1 MSSLPMIQ
9 LTEVDQLPSELPKP
23 FSEQVITAKQLK
35 DFISKALELKKQPLV
50 IFGANWCPDAQ
61 CLEAVM
67 RMLTVTKFLA
77 QHYEIMRVDVC
88 DYDQNMELYKVFDM
102 PSEEG
107 VPRVVILDLKGRVLN
122 FDSNDRWRTAREL
135 ILKRFLTISRD
146 LLTSPRLR

>member
-1 MSSLPMIQ
+1 MQSERPTAMIQ
-9 LTEVDQLPSELPKP
+9 LTEFDQLPSELPKP
-23 FSEQVITAKQLK
+23 FSGQAITARQLK

-61 CLEAVM
+61 CLEAIM

-77 QHYEIMRVDVC
+77 QHYEIMRVDVG
-88 DYDQNMELYKVFDM
+88 DYDQNMELYTVFDM

-122 FDSNDRWRTAREL
+122 FDSNDRWRTARETDPQE
-135 ILKRFLTISRD
+135 IFNYFQEFAI
-146 LLTSPRLR
+146 

>member
-9 LTEVDQLPSELPKP
+9 LTEVDQLPFELPKP
-23 FSEQVITAKQLK
+23 FSGQVITARQLK

-67 RMLTVTKFLA
+67 GMLTVTKFLA
-77 QHYEIMRVDVC
+77 QHYEIMRVDVG
-88 DYDQNMELYKVFDM
+88 DYDQNMELYTVFDM

-107 VPRVVILDLKGRVLN
+107 IPRVVILDLKGRVLN
-122 FDSNDRWRTAREL
+122 FDSNDRWRTARETDPQE
-135 ILKRFLTISRD
+135 IFNYFQEFANQ
-146 LLTSPRLR
+146 P

>member
-77 QHYEIMRVDVC
+77 QHYEIMRVDVG
-88 DYDQNMELYKVFDM
+88 DYDQNMELYTVFDM

-122 FDSNDRWRTAREL
+122 FDSNDRWRTARETDPQE
-135 ILKRFLTISRD
+135 IFNYFQEFANQS
-146 LLTSPRLR
+146 

>member
-1 MSSLPMIQ
+1 MIQ

-23 FSEQVITAKQLK
+23 FSGQVITARQLK

-61 CLEAVM
+61 YLEAVM
-67 RMLTVTKFLA
+67 GMLTVTKFLA
-77 QHYEIMRVDVC
+77 QHYEIMRVDVG
-88 DYDQNMELYKVFDM
+88 DYDQNMELYTVFDM

-122 FDSNDRWRTAREL
+122 FDSNDRWRTARETDPQE
-135 ILKRFLTISRD
+135 IFNYFQEFANQ
-146 LLTSPRLR
+146 P

>member
-1 MSSLPMIQ
+1 MIQ

-61 CLEAVM
+61 CLEAIM

-77 QHYEIMRVDVC
+77 QHYEIMRVDVG
-88 DYDQNMELYKVFDM
+88 DYDQNMELYTVFDM

-122 FDSNDRWRTAREL
+122 FDSNDRWRTARETDPQE
-135 ILKRFLTISRD
+135 IFNYFQEFANQ
-146 LLTSPRLR
+146 P

>member
-1 MSSLPMIQ
+1 MIQ
-9 LTEVDQLPSELPKP
+9 LTEVDQLPFELPKP
-23 FSEQVITAKQLK
+23 FSGQVITARQLK

-67 RMLTVTKFLA
+67 EMLTVTKFLA
-77 QHYEIMRVDVC
+77 QHYEIMRVDVG
-88 DYDQNMELYKVFDM
+88 DYDQNMELYTVFDM

-122 FDSNDRWRTAREL
+122 FDSNDRWRTARETDPQE
-135 ILKRFLTISRD
+135 IFNYFQEFANQ
-146 LLTSPRLR
+146 P

>member
-9 LTEVDQLPSELPKP
+9 LTEFDQLPSELPKP
-23 FSEQVITAKQLK
+23 FSGQVITTRQLK

-61 CLEAVM
+61 YLEAVM
-67 RMLTVTKFLA
+67 GMLTVTKLLA
-77 QHYEIMRVDVC
+77 QHYEIMRVDVG
-88 DYDQNMELYKVFDM
+88 DYDQNMELYTVFDM

-122 FDSNDRWRTAREL
+122 FDSNERWRTARETDPQE
-135 ILKRFLTISRD
+135 IFNYFQEFANQ
-146 LLTSPRLR
+146 P

>member
-9 LTEVDQLPSELPKP
+9 LTEVDQLPPELPKP
-23 FSEQVITAKQLK
+23 FSGQVITTRQLK

-61 CLEAVM
+61 YLEAVM
-67 RMLTVTKFLA
+67 GMLTVTKFLA

-107 VPRVVILDLKGRVLN
+107 VPRVVILDLKGGVLN
-122 FDSNDRWRTAREL
+122 FDSNDRWRTARETDPQE
-135 ILKRFLTISRD
+135 IFNYFQGFANQS
-146 LLTSPRLR
+146 

>member
-1 MSSLPMIQ
+1 MIQ
-9 LTEVDQLPSELPKP
+9 LTEVDQLPFELPKP
-23 FSEQVITAKQLK
+23 FSGQVITARQLK

-61 CLEAVM
+61 CLEAIM

-77 QHYEIMRVDVC
+77 QHYEIMRVDVG
-88 DYDQNMELYKVFDM
+88 DYDQNMELYTVFDM

-122 FDSNDRWRTAREL
+122 FDSNDRWRTARETDPQE
-135 ILKRFLTISRD
+135 IFNYFQEFANQ
-146 LLTSPRLR
+146 P

>member
-9 LTEVDQLPSELPKP
+9 LTEFDQLPSELPKP
-23 FSEQVITAKQLK
+23 FSGQVITARQLK

-61 CLEAVM
+61 YLEAVM
-67 RMLTVTKFLA
+67 GMLTVTKLLA
-77 QHYEIMRVDVC
+77 QHYEIMRVDVG
-88 DYDQNMELYKVFDM
+88 DYDQNMELYTVFDM

-122 FDSNDRWRTAREL
+122 FDSNERWRTARETDPQE
-135 ILKRFLTISRD
+135 IFNYFQEFANQ
-146 LLTSPRLR
+146 P

>member
-1 MSSLPMIQ
+1 MIQ
-9 LTEVDQLPSELPKP
+9 LTEVDQLPPELPKP
-23 FSEQVITAKQLK
+23 FSKQVIKARQLK

-61 CLEAVM
+61 CLEAIM

-77 QHYEIMRVDVC
+77 QHYEIMRVDVG
-88 DYDQNMELYKVFDM
+88 DYDQNMELYTVFDM

-122 FDSNDRWRTAREL
+122 FDSNDRWRTARETDPQE
-135 ILKRFLTISRD
+135 IFNYFQGFANQS
-146 LLTSPRLR
+146 

>member
-1 MSSLPMIQ
+1 MIQ
-9 LTEVDQLPSELPKP
+9 LTEVDQLPPELPKP
-23 FSEQVITAKQLK
+23 FSKQVITARQLK

-122 FDSNDRWRTAREL
+122 FDSNDRWRTARETDPQE
-135 ILKRFLTISRD
+135 IFNYFQEFANQ
-146 LLTSPRLR
+146 P

>member
-1 MSSLPMIQ
+1 MIQ
-9 LTEVDQLPSELPKP
+9 LTEVDQLPPELPKP
-23 FSEQVITAKQLK
+23 FSKQVITARQLK

-61 CLEAVM
+61 CLEAIM

-77 QHYEIMRVDVC
+77 QHYEIMRVDVG
-88 DYDQNMELYKVFDM
+88 DYDQNMELYTVFDM

-122 FDSNDRWRTAREL
+122 FDSNDRWRTARETDPQE
-135 ILKRFLTISRD
+135 IFNYFQEFANQ
-146 LLTSPRLR
+146 P

>member
-1 MSSLPMIQ
+1 MIQ
-9 LTEVDQLPSELPKP
+9 LTEFDQLPSELPKP
-23 FSEQVITAKQLK
+23 FSGQVITARQLK

-122 FDSNDRWRTAREL
+122 FDSNDRWRTARETDPQE
-135 ILKRFLTISRD
+135 IFNYFQEFANQ
-146 LLTSPRLR
+146 P

>member
-1 MSSLPMIQ
+1 MIQ

-61 CLEAVM
+61 CLEAIM

-77 QHYEIMRVDVC
+77 QHYEIMRVDVG
-88 DYDQNMELYKVFDM
+88 DYDQNMELYTVFDM
-102 PSEEG
+102 PSDEG

-122 FDSNDRWRTAREL
+122 FDSNDRWRTARETDPQE
-135 ILKRFLTISRD
+135 IFNYFQEFANQ
-146 LLTSPRLR
+146 P

>member
-23 FSEQVITAKQLK
+23 FSGKVITARQLK

-61 CLEAVM
+61 CLEEVM
-67 RMLTVTKFLA
+67 GILSVAKFLA
-77 QHYEIMRVDVC
+77 QHYKIIRIDVG

-107 VPRVVILDLKGRVLN
+107 IPRVIILDLKGRVAN
-122 FDSNDRWRTAREL
+122 FDSNDRWRAARETAPQE
-135 ILKRFLTISRD
+135 IFNYFQESAYQ
-146 LLTSPRLR
+146 P

>member
-1 MSSLPMIQ
+1 MIQ
-9 LTEVDQLPSELPKP
+9 LTEVDQLPPELPKP
-23 FSEQVITAKQLK
+23 FSKQVITARQLK

-122 FDSNDRWRTAREL
+122 FDSNDRWRTARETDPQE
-135 ILKRFLTISRD
+135 IFNYFQGFANQS
-146 LLTSPRLR
+146 

>member
-1 MSSLPMIQ
+1 MIQ
-9 LTEVDQLPSELPKP
+9 LTEVDQLPPELPKP
-23 FSEQVITAKQLK
+23 FSKQVITARQLK

-77 QHYEIMRVDVC
+77 QHYEIMRVDVG
-88 DYDQNMELYKVFDM
+88 DYDQNMELYTVFDM

-122 FDSNDRWRTAREL
+122 FDSNDRWRTARETDPQE
-135 ILKRFLTISRD
+135 IFNYFQGFANQS
-146 LLTSPRLR
+146 

>member
-1 MSSLPMIQ
+1 MIQ
-9 LTEVDQLPSELPKP
+9 LTEFDQLPSELPKP
-23 FSEQVITAKQLK
+23 FSKQVITARQLK

-122 FDSNDRWRTAREL
+122 FDSNDRWRTARETDPQE
-135 ILKRFLTISRD
+135 IFNYFQGFANQS
-146 LLTSPRLR
+146 

>member
-1 MSSLPMIQ
+1 MIQ

-61 CLEAVM
+61 YLEAVM
-67 RMLTVTKFLA
+67 GMLTVTKLLA
-77 QHYEIMRVDVC
+77 QHYEIMRVDVG
-88 DYDQNMELYKVFDM
+88 DYDQNMELYTVFDM

-107 VPRVVILDLKGRVLN
+107 VPRVVILDFKGRVLN
-122 FDSNDRWRTAREL
+122 FDSNDRWRTARETDPQE
-135 ILKRFLTISRD
+135 IFNYFQEFANQ
-146 LLTSPRLR
+146 P

>member
-9 LTEVDQLPSELPKP
+9 LTEVDQLPPELPKP
-23 FSEQVITAKQLK
+23 FSGQVITTRQLK

-61 CLEAVM
+61 YLEAVM
-67 RMLTVTKFLA
+67 GMLTVTKLLA
-77 QHYEIMRVDVC
+77 QHYEIMRVDVG
-88 DYDQNMELYKVFDM
+88 DYDQNMELYTVFDM

-122 FDSNDRWRTAREL
+122 FDSNDRWRTARETDPQE
-135 ILKRFLTISRD
+135 IFNYFQEFANQ
-146 LLTSPRLR
+146 P

>member
-9 LTEVDQLPSELPKP
+9 LTEFDQLPSELPKP
-23 FSEQVITAKQLK
+23 FSGQVITARQLK

-61 CLEAVM
+61 YLEAVM
-67 RMLTVTKFLA
+67 GMLTVTKFLA
-77 QHYEIMRVDVC
+77 QHYEIMRVDVG
-88 DYDQNMELYKVFDM
+88 DYDQNMELYTVFDM

-122 FDSNDRWRTAREL
+122 FDSNERWRTARETDPQE
-135 ILKRFLTISRD
+135 IFNYFQEFANQ
-146 LLTSPRLR
+146 P

>member
-1 MSSLPMIQ
+1 MIQ
-9 LTEVDQLPSELPKP
+9 LTEFDQPPSELPKP
-23 FSEQVITAKQLK
+23 FSGQVIEARQLK

-122 FDSNDRWRTAREL
+122 FDSNDRWRTATETDPQE
-135 ILKRFLTISRD
+135 IFNYFQEFANQS
-146 LLTSPRLR
+146 